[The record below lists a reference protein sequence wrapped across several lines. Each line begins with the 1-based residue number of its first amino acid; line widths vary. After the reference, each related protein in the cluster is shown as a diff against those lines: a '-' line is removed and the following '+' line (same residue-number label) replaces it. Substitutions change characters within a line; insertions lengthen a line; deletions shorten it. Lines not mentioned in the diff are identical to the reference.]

1 RDKMLYKKLILKY
14 WPALLF
20 IGFNEKD
27 LSLDFNKL
35 NLNNE
40 YLNGLKIYDINNLVL
55 ETSSNTVTLKPS
67 TDIVGPQYHYSTKL
81 KNNTHHVKKLK
92 INSLFNK
99 ENARGYI
106 SVKIMNLKE
115 KSYTKFDIV
124 DLSKETTV
132 SLEPFEEFMI
142 ILEYN
147 NTFEKTSWIQAGRI
161 VINNI

>member
-1 RDKMLYKKLILKY
+1 NVTQETDPELLEFIYVNSRRIIDLLQSPTIQERRDKMLYKKLILKY

-92 INSLFNK
+92 DRKSTRLNSSHVS
-99 ENARGYI
+99 I
-106 SVKIMNLKE
+106 S
-115 KSYTKFDIV
+115 Y
-124 DLSKETTV
+124 
-132 SLEPFEEFMI
+132 
-142 ILEYN
+142 
-147 NTFEKTSWIQAGRI
+147 
-161 VINNI
+161 